1 MVSPRWNFDA
11 TAATLWINGRFR
23 QRLSPCLHAPPY
35 PPVPEPRLRLLL
47 LSAALT
53 LALAVP
59 LAQAQDTKLPDIG
72 SSAGEL
78 LTPARQAEY
87 GGMMLR
93 ELRNYGMLL
102 EDPLVDEWLQTMGTR
117 LGSNS
122 AQPRQSYTFFMMGDR
137 QINAFATLGGYIGV
151 NAGLVLTAERED
163 EVAAVLSHEIAHVTQ
178 QHVLRGVERAQRDQ
192 IPILLG
198 MLAAVVAAQ
207 QAGGNSSGD
216 ATMAA
221 ISSGMGLM
229 QQRQINYTRSNESEA
244 DRLGIRTLARSGYD
258 VDAMAGF
265 FERMSA
271 SMRGNAGGY
280 SVPDFLQ
287 THPVNITRIS
297 EAKARA
303 EQMKKDTVL
312 LTTQTPTGV
321 LKERVDPADPALSDP
336 LVRRTNPLLPS
347 GMQFSVNTLS
357 RGASGQFDWA
367 RERLRVLSADTPDS
381 LATEYQ
387 NLQRAQKDGLTDAQQ
402 YGLALARLRAGAAAQ
417 ARSDLTGLL
426 RTHPDNLWVALAL
439 GEAESRAGQTA
450 QANAR
455 FDALLRQHPGSRPV
469 ALTYAD
475 VLNQQGGREAGQRA
489 QAMLRPLMSQSGS
502 DPVFQQRFARASELA
517 GDSIRASEAYAE
529 AAFLNGRPEQAL
541 MQLQALKKQPD
552 LDYVGRARVDARI
565 ESITPT
571 VLEMRRQGINDP
583 ELERR

>member
-1 MVSPRWNFDA
+1 MVAPCP
-11 TAATLWINGRFR
+11 ATLGAPRPR
-23 QRLSPCLHAPPY
+23 TSCLRA
-35 PPVPEPRLRLLL
+35 LLL
-47 LSAALT
+47 TTAVT
-53 LALAVP
+53 LALATP
-59 LAQAQDTKLPDIG
+59 LAQAQEKLPDIG

-87 GGMMLR
+87 GAMMLR
-93 ELRNYGMLL
+93 ELRNYGYLL
-102 EDPLVDEWLQTMGTR
+102 DDPLVNDWLQTMGTR

-122 AQPRQSYTFFMMGDR
+122 DQPRQPYTFFVMKDR

-207 QAGGNSSGD
+207 ASNSTSSGN

-244 DRLGIRTLARSGYD
+244 DRLGIRTLSRSGYD

-265 FERMSA
+265 FERMTSA
-271 SMRGNAGGY
+271 MRGNEGGY
-280 SVPDFLQ
+280 SVPEFLR

-312 LTTQTPTGV
+312 LTTTTPSGERR
-321 LKERVDPADPALSDP
+321 ERVDPTDPSLAEP
-336 LVRRTNPLLPS
+336 LLRGNNPLLPS
-347 GMQFSVNTLS
+347 SVLRIPMGQLS
-357 RGASGQFDWA
+357 RGASGDFDWA
-367 RERLRVLSADTPDS
+367 RERLRVLSADSTPELEREYAD
-381 LATEYQ
+381 LAK
-387 NLQRAQKDGLTDAQQ
+387 RQKDGLNDAQR
-402 YGLALARLRAGAAAQ
+402 YGQALAVMRSGRAGAAQ
-417 ARSDLTGLL
+417 ARQTLAGLL
-426 RTHPDNLWVALAL
+426 QTRPDNLWLALGL

-450 QANAR
+450 QANSR
-455 FDALLRQHPGSRPV
+455 FEQLLRQHPNSRPV
-469 ALTYAD
+469 ALTYAEI
-475 VLNQQGGREAGQRA
+475 LNEQGSREAGQRA
-489 QAMLRPLMSQSGS
+489 QAMLRPLLSQSGN
-502 DPVFQQRFARASELA
+502 DPVFQQRYARASELA
-517 GDSIRASEAYAE
+517 GDSVRASEAYAE
-529 AAFLNGRPEQAL
+529 AAFLSGRPEQSL
-541 MQLQALKKQPD
+541 MQLQALKRNPA

-565 ESITPT
+565 EAITPT
-571 VLEMRRQGINDP
+571 VLELRRQGVQDP
-583 ELERR
+583 DLDRR

>member
-1 MVSPRWNFDA
+1 MLHIAYCLPRHSPPSLFRSHHLRMLLLA
-11 TAATLWINGRFR
+11 TA
-23 QRLSPCLHAPPY
+23 
-35 PPVPEPRLRLLL
+35 V
-47 LSAALT
+47 T
-53 LALAVP
+53 LAVAIP
-59 LAQAQDTKLPDIG
+59 PSFADDTKLPDIG

-93 ELRNYGMLL
+93 ELRNYGYLL
-102 EDPLVDEWLQTMGTR
+102 DDPLVNDWLGTMGTR

-122 AQPRQSYTFFMMGDR
+122 AQPQQKYTFFMMKDR
-137 QINAFATLGGYIGV
+137 QINAFATLGGYIGM

-221 ISSGMGLM
+221 ITSGMGLM

-271 SMRGNAGGY
+271 AMRGNQGGY
-280 SVPDFLQ
+280 STPDFLR

-321 LKERVDPADPALSDP
+321 RQERVNPSEPDTRRDP
-336 LVRRTNPLLPS
+336 LGNQGNPLLPA
-347 GMQFSVNTLS
+347 GLQLTLPDAGLP
-357 RGASGQFDWA
+357 RGVTGLFDWA
-367 RERLRVLSADTPDS
+367 RERLRVLSAPTPSD
-381 LATEYQ
+381 LVREYE
-387 NLQRAQKDGLTDAQQ
+387 NLKRSQKNGLTDPQR
-402 YGLALARLRAGAAAQ
+402 YGVAIARLRDGGVATAQ
-417 ARSDLTGLL
+417 ALQEL
-426 RTHPDNLWVALAL
+426 RQLQSEYPDNLWVALAL
-439 GEAESRAGQTA
+439 GEAESRSGQHA
-450 QANAR
+450 EANRR
-455 FDALLRQHPGSRPV
+455 FDALLKRLPQSRPV
-469 ALTYAD
+469 ALTYAN
-475 VLNQQGGREAGQRA
+475 VLNEQGGQEAGKRA
-489 QAMLRPLMSQSGS
+489 QAMLRPLLARNSD
-502 DPVFQQRFARASELA
+502 DPVLQSSFGRASELA
-517 GDSIRASEAYAE
+517 RDPTRASEAYAE
-529 AAFLNGRPEQAL
+529 AAYLNGRPEQAL
-541 MQLQALKKQPD
+541 IQFQALLKQPT
-552 LDYVGRARVDARI
+552 LDYVSRARVDARI
-565 ESITPT
+565 ESIMPS
-571 VLEMRRQGINDP
+571 VLEMRRLGQRDP
-583 ELERR
+583 DMSRD

>member
-1 MVSPRWNFDA
+1 MVAPCP
-11 TAATLWINGRFR
+11 ATLGAPRPRTF
-23 QRLSPCLHAPPY
+23 CLRA
-35 PPVPEPRLRLLL
+35 LLL
-47 LSAALT
+47 TTAVT
-53 LALAVP
+53 LALAMP
-59 LAQAQDTKLPDIG
+59 LAQAQEKLPDIG

-87 GGMMLR
+87 GAMMLR
-93 ELRNYGMLL
+93 ELRNYGYLL
-102 EDPLVDEWLQTMGTR
+102 EDPLVNDWLQTMGTR

-122 AQPRQSYTFFMMGDR
+122 DQPRQPYTFFVMNDR

-207 QAGGNSSGD
+207 ASNSTSSGN

-244 DRLGIRTLARSGYD
+244 DRLGIRTLSRSGYD

-271 SMRGNAGGY
+271 AMRGNEGGY
-280 SVPDFLQ
+280 SVPEFLR

-312 LTTQTPTGV
+312 LTTSTPTGER
-321 LKERVDPADPALSDP
+321 KERVDPADPSLGEP
-336 LVRRTNPLLPS
+336 LLRGNNPLLPS
-347 GMQFSVNTLS
+347 SVLRLPIGQLN
-357 RGASGQFDWA
+357 RGASGDFDWA
-367 RERLRVLSADTPDS
+367 RERLRVLSADSTPELEREYAD
-381 LATEYQ
+381 LAK
-387 NLQRAQKDGLTDAQQ
+387 RQKDGLNDAQR
-402 YGLALARLRAGAAAQ
+402 YGQALAVMRGGRAGAGQ
-417 ARSDLTGLL
+417 ARQTLAGLL
-426 RTHPDNLWVALAL
+426 QAHPGNLWVALGL
-439 GEAESRAGQTA
+439 GEAESRAGQAA
-450 QANAR
+450 QANSR
-455 FDALLRQHPGSRPV
+455 FEQLLREHPNSRPV
-469 ALTYAD
+469 ALTYAEI
-475 VLNQQGGREAGQRA
+475 LNEQGNREAGQRA
-489 QAMLRPLMSQSGS
+489 QAMLRPLLSQSGN

-517 GDSIRASEAYAE
+517 GDSVRASEAYAE
-529 AAFLNGRPEQAL
+529 AAFLSGRPEQAL
-541 MQLQALKKQPD
+541 MQLQALKRNPA
-552 LDYVGRARVDARI
+552 LDYIGRARVDARI

-571 VLEMRRQGINDP
+571 VLELRRQGVQDP
-583 ELERR
+583 DLDRR

>member
-1 MVSPRWNFDA
+1 MVAPCPVTLGVPRPR
-11 TAATLWINGRFR
+11 T
-23 QRLSPCLHAPPY
+23 PCLRA
-35 PPVPEPRLRLLL
+35 LL
-47 LSAALT
+47 LSTAVT
-53 LALAVP
+53 LALAMP
-59 LAQAQDTKLPDIG
+59 LAQAQEKLPDIG

-87 GGMMLR
+87 GAMMLR
-93 ELRNYGMLL
+93 ELRNYGYLL
-102 EDPLVDEWLQTMGTR
+102 DDPLVNEWLQTIGTR

-122 AQPRQSYTFFMMGDR
+122 DQPRQPYTFFVMKDR

-207 QAGGNSSGD
+207 ASNSTSSGN

-244 DRLGIRTLARSGYD
+244 DRLGIRTLSRSGYD

-271 SMRGNAGGY
+271 AMRGNEGGY
-280 SVPDFLQ
+280 SVPEFLR

-312 LTTQTPTGV
+312 LTTSTPSGER
-321 LKERVDPADPALSDP
+321 KERVNPADPGLAEP
-336 LVRRTNPLLPS
+336 LLRGNNPLLPS
-347 GMQFSVNTLS
+347 SVLRIPVGQLA
-357 RGASGQFDWA
+357 RGASGDFEWA
-367 RERLRVLSADTPDS
+367 RERLRVLSADSTAE
-381 LATEYQ
+381 LEREYADMAK
-387 NLQRAQKDGLTDAQQ
+387 RQKDGLNDAQR
-402 YGLALARLRAGAAAQ
+402 YGQALAIMRGGRSAAAQ
-417 ARSDLTGLL
+417 ARQTLAGLL
-426 RTHPDNLWVALAL
+426 QTRPDNLWLALGL
-439 GEAESRAGQTA
+439 GEAESRAGLGA
-450 QANAR
+450 QANSR
-455 FDALLRQHPGSRPV
+455 FEQLLREHPNSRPV
-469 ALTYAD
+469 ALTYAEI
-475 VLNQQGGREAGQRA
+475 LNEQGSREAGQRA
-489 QAMLRPLMSQSGS
+489 QAMLRPLLSQSGN

-517 GDSIRASEAYAE
+517 GDSVRASEAYAE
-529 AAFLNGRPEQAL
+529 AAFLSGRPEQSL
-541 MQLQALKKQPD
+541 MQLQALKRNPA

-565 ESITPT
+565 EAITPT
-571 VLEMRRQGINDP
+571 VLELRRQGVQDP
-583 ELERR
+583 DLDRR

>member
-1 MVSPRWNFDA
+1 MVAPCP
-11 TAATLWINGRFR
+11 ATLGAPRPR
-23 QRLSPCLHAPPY
+23 TPCLRA
-35 PPVPEPRLRLLL
+35 LLL
-47 LSAALT
+47 TTAVT
-53 LALAVP
+53 LALATP
-59 LAQAQDTKLPDIG
+59 LAQAQEKLPDIG

-87 GGMMLR
+87 GAMMLR
-93 ELRNYGMLL
+93 ELRNYGYLL
-102 EDPLVDEWLQTMGTR
+102 DDPLVNDWLQTMGTR

-122 AQPRQSYTFFMMGDR
+122 DQPRQPYTFFVMKDR

-207 QAGGNSSGD
+207 ASNSTSSGN

-244 DRLGIRTLARSGYD
+244 DRLGIRTLSRSGYD

-265 FERMSA
+265 FERMASA
-271 SMRGNAGGY
+271 MRGNEGGY
-280 SVPDFLQ
+280 SVPEFLR

-312 LTTQTPTGV
+312 LTTTTPSGERR
-321 LKERVDPADPALSDP
+321 ERVDPTDPSLAEP
-336 LVRRTNPLLPS
+336 LLRGNNPLLPS
-347 GMQFSVNTLS
+347 SVLRIPMGQLS
-357 RGASGQFDWA
+357 RGASGDFDWA
-367 RERLRVLSADTPDS
+367 RERLRVLSADSTPELEREYAD
-381 LATEYQ
+381 LAK
-387 NLQRAQKDGLTDAQQ
+387 RQKDGLNDAQR
-402 YGLALARLRAGAAAQ
+402 YGQALAVMRSGRAGAAQ
-417 ARSDLTGLL
+417 ARQTLAGLL
-426 RTHPDNLWVALAL
+426 QTRPDNLWLALGL

-450 QANAR
+450 QANSR
-455 FDALLRQHPGSRPV
+455 FEQLLRQHPNSRPV
-469 ALTYAD
+469 ALTYAEI
-475 VLNQQGGREAGQRA
+475 LNEQGSREAGQRA
-489 QAMLRPLMSQSGS
+489 QAMLRPLLSQSGN
-502 DPVFQQRFARASELA
+502 DPVFQQRYARASELA
-517 GDSIRASEAYAE
+517 GDSVRASEAYAE
-529 AAFLNGRPEQAL
+529 AAFLSGRPEQSL
-541 MQLQALKKQPD
+541 MQLQALKRNPA

-565 ESITPT
+565 EAITPT
-571 VLEMRRQGINDP
+571 VLELRRQGVQDP
-583 ELERR
+583 DLDRR

>member
-1 MVSPRWNFDA
+1 MVAPRP
-11 TAATLWINGRFR
+11 ATLGAPRPRTF
-23 QRLSPCLHAPPY
+23 CLRA
-35 PPVPEPRLRLLL
+35 LLL
-47 LSAALT
+47 TTAVT
-53 LALAVP
+53 LALAMP
-59 LAQAQDTKLPDIG
+59 LAQAQEKLPDIG

-87 GGMMLR
+87 GAMMLR
-93 ELRNYGMLL
+93 ELRNYGYLL
-102 EDPLVDEWLQTMGTR
+102 DDPLVNDWLQTMGTR

-122 AQPRQSYTFFMMGDR
+122 DQPRQPYTFFVMNDR

-207 QAGGNSSGD
+207 ASNSTSSGN

-244 DRLGIRTLARSGYD
+244 DRLGIRTLSRSGYD

-271 SMRGNAGGY
+271 AMRGNDGGY
-280 SVPDFLQ
+280 SVPEFLR

-297 EAKARA
+297 EAKSRA

-312 LTTQTPTGV
+312 LTTSTPTGERR
-321 LKERVDPADPALSDP
+321 ERVDPADPSLGEP
-336 LVRRTNPLLPS
+336 LLRGNNPLLPS
-347 GMQFSVNTLS
+347 SVLRFPIGQLN
-357 RGASGQFDWA
+357 RGASGDFDWA
-367 RERLRVLSADTPDS
+367 RERLRVLSADSTPELEREYAD
-381 LATEYQ
+381 LAK
-387 NLQRAQKDGLTDAQQ
+387 RQKDGLNDAQR
-402 YGLALARLRAGAAAQ
+402 YGQALAVMRGGRAGAGQ
-417 ARSDLTGLL
+417 ARQTLASLL
-426 RTHPDNLWVALAL
+426 QAHPGNLWLALGL

-450 QANAR
+450 QANSR
-455 FDALLRQHPGSRPV
+455 FEQLLREHPNSRPV
-469 ALTYAD
+469 ALTYAEI
-475 VLNQQGGREAGQRA
+475 LNEQGNREAGQRA
-489 QAMLRPLMSQSGS
+489 QAMLRPLLSQSGN

-517 GDSIRASEAYAE
+517 GDSVRASEAYAE
-529 AAFLNGRPEQAL
+529 AAFLSGRPEQAL
-541 MQLQALKKQPD
+541 MQLQALKRNPA
-552 LDYVGRARVDARI
+552 LDYIGRARVDARI

-571 VLEMRRQGINDP
+571 VLELRRQGVQDP
-583 ELERR
+583 DLDRR

>member
-1 MVSPRWNFDA
+1 MVAPCP
-11 TAATLWINGRFR
+11 ATLGA
-23 QRLSPCLHAPPY
+23 PCPRTF
-35 PPVPEPRLRLLL
+35 RLRALLL
-47 LSAALT
+47 TTAVT
-53 LALAVP
+53 LALAMP
-59 LAQAQDTKLPDIG
+59 LAQAQEKLPDIG

-87 GGMMLR
+87 GAMMLR
-93 ELRNYGMLL
+93 ELRNYGYLL
-102 EDPLVDEWLQTMGTR
+102 DDPLVNDWLQTMGTR

-122 AQPRQSYTFFMMGDR
+122 DQPRQPYTFFVMKDR

-207 QAGGNSSGD
+207 ASNSTSSGN

-244 DRLGIRTLARSGYD
+244 DRHGIRTLSRSGYD

-271 SMRGNAGGY
+271 AMRGNEGGY
-280 SVPDFLQ
+280 SVPEFLR

-312 LTTQTPTGV
+312 LTTSTPSGER
-321 LKERVDPADPALSDP
+321 KERVNPADPGLAEP
-336 LVRRTNPLLPS
+336 LLRGNNPLLPS
-347 GMQFSVNTLS
+347 SVLRVPVGQLA
-357 RGASGQFDWA
+357 RGASGDFEWA
-367 RERLRVLSADTPDS
+367 RERLRVLSADSTAE
-381 LATEYQ
+381 LEREYADMAK
-387 NLQRAQKDGLTDAQQ
+387 RQKDGLNDAQR
-402 YGLALARLRAGAAAQ
+402 YGQALAVMRGGRSGATQ
-417 ARSDLTGLL
+417 ARQTLASLL
-426 RTHPDNLWVALAL
+426 QTRPDNLWLALGL
-439 GEAESRAGQTA
+439 GEAESRAGLGA
-450 QANAR
+450 QANTR
-455 FDALLRQHPGSRPV
+455 FEQLLREHPNSRPV
-469 ALTYAD
+469 ALTYAEI
-475 VLNQQGGREAGQRA
+475 LNEQGTREAGQRA
-489 QAMLRPLMSQSGS
+489 QAMLRPLLSQSGN
-502 DPVFQQRFARASELA
+502 DPVFQQRYARASELA
-517 GDSIRASEAYAE
+517 GDSVRASEAYAE
-529 AAFLNGRPEQAL
+529 AAFLSGRPEQSL
-541 MQLQALKKQPD
+541 MQLQALKRNPA

-565 ESITPT
+565 EAITPT
-571 VLEMRRQGINDP
+571 VLELRRQGVQDP
-583 ELERR
+583 DLDRR

>member
-1 MVSPRWNFDA
+1 MVAPCP
-11 TAATLWINGRFR
+11 ATLGA
-23 QRLSPCLHAPPY
+23 PCPRTF
-35 PPVPEPRLRLLL
+35 RLRALLL
-47 LSAALT
+47 TTAVT
-53 LALAVP
+53 LALAMP
-59 LAQAQDTKLPDIG
+59 LAQAQEKLPDIG

-87 GGMMLR
+87 GAMMLR
-93 ELRNYGMLL
+93 ELRNYGYLL
-102 EDPLVDEWLQTMGTR
+102 DDPLVNDWLQTMGTR

-122 AQPRQSYTFFMMGDR
+122 DQPRQPYTFFVMKDR

-207 QAGGNSSGD
+207 ASNSTSSGN

-244 DRLGIRTLARSGYD
+244 DRLGIRTLSRSGYD

-271 SMRGNAGGY
+271 AMRGNEGGY
-280 SVPDFLQ
+280 SVPEFLR

-312 LTTQTPTGV
+312 LTTSTPTGERR
-321 LKERVDPADPALSDP
+321 ERVNPADPGLAEP
-336 LVRRTNPLLPS
+336 LLRGNNPLLPS
-347 GMQFSVNTLS
+347 SVLRVPVGQLA
-357 RGASGQFDWA
+357 RGASGDFEWA
-367 RERLRVLSADTPDS
+367 RERLRVLSADSTAE
-381 LATEYQ
+381 LEREYADMAK
-387 NLQRAQKDGLTDAQQ
+387 RQKDGLNDAQR
-402 YGLALARLRAGAAAQ
+402 YGQALAVMRGGRSGATQ
-417 ARSDLTGLL
+417 ARQTLASLL
-426 RTHPDNLWVALAL
+426 QTRPDNLWLALGL
-439 GEAESRAGQTA
+439 GEAESRAGLGA
-450 QANAR
+450 QANTR
-455 FDALLRQHPGSRPV
+455 FEQLLREHPNSRPV
-469 ALTYAD
+469 ALTYAEI
-475 VLNQQGGREAGQRA
+475 LNEQGTREAGQRA
-489 QAMLRPLMSQSGS
+489 QAMLRPLLSQSGN
-502 DPVFQQRFARASELA
+502 DPVFQQRYARASELA
-517 GDSIRASEAYAE
+517 GDSVRASEAYAE
-529 AAFLNGRPEQAL
+529 AAFLSGRPEQSL
-541 MQLQALKKQPD
+541 MQLQALKRNPA

-565 ESITPT
+565 EAITPT
-571 VLEMRRQGINDP
+571 VLELRRQGVQDP
-583 ELERR
+583 DLDRR

>member
-1 MVSPRWNFDA
+1 MVAPRP
-11 TAATLWINGRFR
+11 ATLGA
-23 QRLSPCLHAPPY
+23 PC
-35 PPVPEPRLRLLL
+35 PRTFCLRALLL
-47 LSAALT
+47 TTAVT
-53 LALAVP
+53 LALAMP
-59 LAQAQDTKLPDIG
+59 LAQAQEKLPDIG

-87 GGMMLR
+87 GAMMLR
-93 ELRNYGMLL
+93 ELRNYGYLL
-102 EDPLVDEWLQTMGTR
+102 DDPLVNDWLQTMGTR

-122 AQPRQSYTFFMMGDR
+122 DQPRQPYTFFVMKDR

-207 QAGGNSSGD
+207 ASNSTSSGN

-244 DRLGIRTLARSGYD
+244 DRLGIRTLSRSGYD

-265 FERMSA
+265 FERMASA
-271 SMRGNAGGY
+271 MRGNEGGY
-280 SVPDFLQ
+280 SVPEFLR

-312 LTTQTPTGV
+312 LTTTTPSGERR
-321 LKERVDPADPALSDP
+321 ERVDPTDPSLAEP
-336 LVRRTNPLLPS
+336 LLRGNNPLLPS
-347 GMQFSVNTLS
+347 SVLRIPIGQLS
-357 RGASGQFDWA
+357 RGASGDFDWA
-367 RERLRVLSADTPDS
+367 RERLRVLSADSTPELEREYAD
-381 LATEYQ
+381 LAK
-387 NLQRAQKDGLTDAQQ
+387 RQKDGLNDAQR
-402 YGLALARLRAGAAAQ
+402 YGQALAVMRSGRAGAAQ
-417 ARSDLTGLL
+417 ARQTLAGLL
-426 RTHPDNLWVALAL
+426 QTRPDNLWLALGL

-450 QANAR
+450 QANSR
-455 FDALLRQHPGSRPV
+455 FEQLLRQHPNSRPV
-469 ALTYAD
+469 ALTYAEI
-475 VLNQQGGREAGQRA
+475 LNEQGSREAGQRA
-489 QAMLRPLMSQSGS
+489 QAMLRPLLSQSGN
-502 DPVFQQRFARASELA
+502 DPVFQQRYARASELA
-517 GDSIRASEAYAE
+517 GDSVRASEAYAE
-529 AAFLNGRPEQAL
+529 AAFLSGRPEQSL
-541 MQLQALKKQPD
+541 MQLQALKRNPA

-565 ESITPT
+565 EAITPT
-571 VLEMRRQGINDP
+571 VLELRRQGVQDP
-583 ELERR
+583 DLDRR

>member
-1 MVSPRWNFDA
+1 MVAPCP
-11 TAATLWINGRFR
+11 ATLGAPRPR
-23 QRLSPCLHAPPY
+23 TSCLRA
-35 PPVPEPRLRLLL
+35 LLL
-47 LSAALT
+47 TTAVT
-53 LALAVP
+53 LALATP
-59 LAQAQDTKLPDIG
+59 LALAQEKLPDIG

-87 GGMMLR
+87 GAMMLR
-93 ELRNYGMLL
+93 ELRNYGYLL
-102 EDPLVDEWLQTMGTR
+102 DDPLVNDWLQTMGTR

-122 AQPRQSYTFFMMGDR
+122 DQPRQPYTFFVMKDR

-207 QAGGNSSGD
+207 ASNSTSSGN

-244 DRLGIRTLARSGYD
+244 DRLGIRTLSRSGYD

-265 FERMSA
+265 FERMASA
-271 SMRGNAGGY
+271 MRGNEGGY
-280 SVPDFLQ
+280 SVPEFLR

-312 LTTQTPTGV
+312 LTTTTPSGERR
-321 LKERVDPADPALSDP
+321 ERVDPTDPSLAEP
-336 LVRRTNPLLPS
+336 LLRGNNPLLPS
-347 GMQFSVNTLS
+347 SVLRIPMGQLS
-357 RGASGQFDWA
+357 RGASGDFDWA
-367 RERLRVLSADTPDS
+367 RERLRVLSADSTPELEREYAD
-381 LATEYQ
+381 LAK
-387 NLQRAQKDGLTDAQQ
+387 RQKDGLNDAQR
-402 YGLALARLRAGAAAQ
+402 YGQALAVMRSGRAGAAQ
-417 ARSDLTGLL
+417 ARQTLAGLL
-426 RTHPDNLWVALAL
+426 QTRPDNLWLALGL

-450 QANAR
+450 QANSR
-455 FDALLRQHPGSRPV
+455 FEQLLRQHPNSRPV
-469 ALTYAD
+469 ALTYAEI
-475 VLNQQGGREAGQRA
+475 LNEQGSREAGQRA
-489 QAMLRPLMSQSGS
+489 QAMLRPLLSQSGN
-502 DPVFQQRFARASELA
+502 DPVFQQRYARASELA
-517 GDSIRASEAYAE
+517 GDSVRASEAYAE
-529 AAFLNGRPEQAL
+529 AAFLSGRPEQSL
-541 MQLQALKKQPD
+541 MQLQALKRNPA

-565 ESITPT
+565 EAITPT
-571 VLEMRRQGINDP
+571 VLELRRQGVQDP
-583 ELERR
+583 DLDRR

>member
-1 MVSPRWNFDA
+1 MVAPCP
-11 TAATLWINGRFR
+11 ATLGAPRPR
-23 QRLSPCLHAPPY
+23 TPCLRA
-35 PPVPEPRLRLLL
+35 LLL
-47 LSAALT
+47 TTAVT

-59 LAQAQDTKLPDIG
+59 LAQAQEKLPDIG

-87 GGMMLR
+87 GAMMLR
-93 ELRNYGMLL
+93 ELRNYGYLL
-102 EDPLVDEWLQTMGTR
+102 DDPLVNDWLQTMGTR

-122 AQPRQSYTFFMMGDR
+122 DQPRQPYTFFVMKDR

-207 QAGGNSSGD
+207 ASNSTSSGN

-244 DRLGIRTLARSGYD
+244 DRLGIRTLSRSGYD

-265 FERMSA
+265 FERMASA
-271 SMRGNAGGY
+271 MRGNEGGY
-280 SVPDFLQ
+280 SVPEFLR

-312 LTTQTPTGV
+312 LTTTTPSGERR
-321 LKERVDPADPALSDP
+321 ERVDPTDPSLAEP
-336 LVRRTNPLLPS
+336 LLRGNNPLLPS
-347 GMQFSVNTLS
+347 SVLRIPMGQLS
-357 RGASGQFDWA
+357 RGASGDFDWA
-367 RERLRVLSADTPDS
+367 RERLRVLSADSTPELEREYAD
-381 LATEYQ
+381 LAK
-387 NLQRAQKDGLTDAQQ
+387 RQKDGLNDAQR
-402 YGLALARLRAGAAAQ
+402 YGQALAVMRSGRAGAAQ
-417 ARSDLTGLL
+417 ARQTLAGLL
-426 RTHPDNLWVALAL
+426 QTRPDNLWLALGL

-450 QANAR
+450 QANSR
-455 FDALLRQHPGSRPV
+455 FEQLLRQHPNSRPV
-469 ALTYAD
+469 ALTYAEI
-475 VLNQQGGREAGQRA
+475 LNEQGSREAGQRA
-489 QAMLRPLMSQSGS
+489 QAMLRPLLSQSGN
-502 DPVFQQRFARASELA
+502 DPVFQQRYARASELA
-517 GDSIRASEAYAE
+517 GDSVRASEAYAE
-529 AAFLNGRPEQAL
+529 AAFLSGRPEQSL
-541 MQLQALKKQPD
+541 MQLQALKRNPA

-565 ESITPT
+565 EAITPT
-571 VLEMRRQGINDP
+571 VLELRRQGVQDP
-583 ELERR
+583 DLDRR

>member
-1 MVSPRWNFDA
+1 MVAPCP
-11 TAATLWINGRFR
+11 ATLGAPRPR
-23 QRLSPCLHAPPY
+23 TPCLRA
-35 PPVPEPRLRLLL
+35 LLL
-47 LSAALT
+47 TTAVT
-53 LALAVP
+53 LALATP
-59 LAQAQDTKLPDIG
+59 LAQAQEKLPDIG

-87 GGMMLR
+87 GAMMLR
-93 ELRNYGMLL
+93 ELRNYGYLL
-102 EDPLVDEWLQTMGTR
+102 DDPLVNDWLQTMGTR

-122 AQPRQSYTFFMMGDR
+122 DQPRQPYTFFVMKDR

-207 QAGGNSSGD
+207 ASNSTSSGN

-244 DRLGIRTLARSGYD
+244 DRLGIRTLSRSGYD

-265 FERMSA
+265 FERMASA
-271 SMRGNAGGY
+271 MRGNEGGY
-280 SVPDFLQ
+280 SVPEFLR

-312 LTTQTPTGV
+312 LTTTTPSGERR
-321 LKERVDPADPALSDP
+321 ERVDPTDPSLAEP
-336 LVRRTNPLLPS
+336 LLRGNNPLLPS
-347 GMQFSVNTLS
+347 SVLRIPMGQLS
-357 RGASGQFDWA
+357 RGASGDFDWA
-367 RERLRVLSADTPDS
+367 RERLRVLSADSTPELEREYAD
-381 LATEYQ
+381 LAK
-387 NLQRAQKDGLTDAQQ
+387 RQKDGLNDAQR
-402 YGLALARLRAGAAAQ
+402 YGQALAVMRSGRAGAAQ
-417 ARSDLTGLL
+417 ARQTLAGLL
-426 RTHPDNLWVALAL
+426 QTRPDNLWLALGL

-450 QANAR
+450 QANGR
-455 FDALLRQHPGSRPV
+455 FEQLLRQHPNSRPV
-469 ALTYAD
+469 ALTYAEI
-475 VLNQQGGREAGQRA
+475 LNEQGSREAGQRA
-489 QAMLRPLMSQSGS
+489 QAMLRPLLSQSS
-502 DPVFQQRFARASELA
+502 NDPVFQQRYARASELA
-517 GDSIRASEAYAE
+517 GDSVRASEAYAE
-529 AAFLNGRPEQAL
+529 AAFLSGRPEQSL
-541 MQLQALKKQPD
+541 MQLQALKRNPA

-565 ESITPT
+565 EAITPT
-571 VLEMRRQGINDP
+571 VLELRRQGVQDP
-583 ELERR
+583 DLDRR

>member
-1 MVSPRWNFDA
+1 MVAPRP
-11 TAATLWINGRFR
+11 ATLGA
-23 QRLSPCLHAPPY
+23 PC
-35 PPVPEPRLRLLL
+35 PRTFCLRALLL
-47 LSAALT
+47 TTAVT
-53 LALAVP
+53 LALAMP
-59 LAQAQDTKLPDIG
+59 LAQAQEKLPDIG

-87 GGMMLR
+87 GAMMLR
-93 ELRNYGMLL
+93 ELRNYGYLL
-102 EDPLVDEWLQTMGTR
+102 DDPLVNDWLQTMGTR

-122 AQPRQSYTFFMMGDR
+122 DQPRQPYTFFVMKDR

-207 QAGGNSSGD
+207 ASNSTSSGN

-244 DRLGIRTLARSGYD
+244 DRLGIRTLSRSGYD

-265 FERMSA
+265 FERMASA
-271 SMRGNAGGY
+271 MRGNEGGY
-280 SVPDFLQ
+280 SVPEFLR

-312 LTTQTPTGV
+312 LTTTTPSGERR
-321 LKERVDPADPALSDP
+321 ERVDPTDPSLAEP
-336 LVRRTNPLLPS
+336 LLRGNNPLLPS
-347 GMQFSVNTLS
+347 SVLRIPMGQLS
-357 RGASGQFDWA
+357 RGASGDFDWA
-367 RERLRVLSADTPDS
+367 RERLRVLSADSTPELEREYAD
-381 LATEYQ
+381 LAK
-387 NLQRAQKDGLTDAQQ
+387 RQKDGLNDAQR
-402 YGLALARLRAGAAAQ
+402 YGQALAVMRSGRAGAAQ
-417 ARSDLTGLL
+417 ARQTLAGLL
-426 RTHPDNLWVALAL
+426 QTRPDNLWLALGL

-450 QANAR
+450 QANSR
-455 FDALLRQHPGSRPV
+455 FEQLLRQHPNSRPV
-469 ALTYAD
+469 ALTYAEI
-475 VLNQQGGREAGQRA
+475 LNEQGSREAGQRA
-489 QAMLRPLMSQSGS
+489 QAMLRPLLSQSGN
-502 DPVFQQRFARASELA
+502 DPVFQQRYARASELA
-517 GDSIRASEAYAE
+517 GDSVRASEAYAE
-529 AAFLNGRPEQAL
+529 AAFLSGRPEQSL
-541 MQLQALKKQPD
+541 MQLQALKRNPA

-565 ESITPT
+565 EAITPT
-571 VLEMRRQGINDP
+571 VLELRRQGVQDP
-583 ELERR
+583 ELDRR

>member
-1 MVSPRWNFDA
+1 MVAPRP
-11 TAATLWINGRFR
+11 ATLGAPRPR
-23 QRLSPCLHAPPY
+23 TPCLRA
-35 PPVPEPRLRLLL
+35 LLL
-47 LSAALT
+47 TTAVT
-53 LALAVP
+53 LALATP
-59 LAQAQDTKLPDIG
+59 LAQAQEKLPDIG

-87 GGMMLR
+87 GAMMLR
-93 ELRNYGMLL
+93 ELRNYGYLL
-102 EDPLVDEWLQTMGTR
+102 DDPLVNDWLQTMGTR

-122 AQPRQSYTFFMMGDR
+122 DQPRQPYTFFVMKDR

-207 QAGGNSSGD
+207 ASNSTSSGN

-244 DRLGIRTLARSGYD
+244 DRLGIRTLSRSGYD

-265 FERMSA
+265 FERMASA
-271 SMRGNAGGY
+271 MRGNEGGY
-280 SVPDFLQ
+280 SVPEFLR

-312 LTTQTPTGV
+312 LTTTTPSGERR
-321 LKERVDPADPALSDP
+321 ERVDPTDPSLAEP
-336 LVRRTNPLLPS
+336 LLRGNNPLLPS
-347 GMQFSVNTLS
+347 SVLRIPMGQLS
-357 RGASGQFDWA
+357 RGASGDFDWA
-367 RERLRVLSADTPDS
+367 RERLRVLSADSTPELEREYAD
-381 LATEYQ
+381 LAK
-387 NLQRAQKDGLTDAQQ
+387 RQKDGLNDAQR
-402 YGLALARLRAGAAAQ
+402 YGQALAVMRSGRAGAAQ
-417 ARSDLTGLL
+417 ARQTLAGLL
-426 RTHPDNLWVALAL
+426 QTRPDNLWLALGL

-450 QANAR
+450 QANSR
-455 FDALLRQHPGSRPV
+455 FEQLLRQHPNSRPV
-469 ALTYAD
+469 ALTYAEI
-475 VLNQQGGREAGQRA
+475 LNEQGSREAGQRA
-489 QAMLRPLMSQSGS
+489 QAMLRPLLSQSGN
-502 DPVFQQRFARASELA
+502 DPVFQQRYARASELA
-517 GDSIRASEAYAE
+517 GDSVRASEAYAE
-529 AAFLNGRPEQAL
+529 AAFLSGRPEQSL
-541 MQLQALKKQPD
+541 MQLQALKRNPA

-565 ESITPT
+565 EAITPT
-571 VLEMRRQGINDP
+571 VLELRRQGVQDP
-583 ELERR
+583 DLDRR

>member
-1 MVSPRWNFDA
+1 MVAPCP
-11 TAATLWINGRFR
+11 ATLGAPRPR
-23 QRLSPCLHAPPY
+23 TPCLRA
-35 PPVPEPRLRLLL
+35 LLL
-47 LSAALT
+47 TTAVT

-59 LAQAQDTKLPDIG
+59 LAQAQEKLPDIG

-87 GGMMLR
+87 GAMMLR
-93 ELRNYGMLL
+93 ELRNYGYLL
-102 EDPLVDEWLQTMGTR
+102 DDPLVNDWLQTMGTR

-122 AQPRQSYTFFMMGDR
+122 DQPRQPYTFFVMKDR

-207 QAGGNSSGD
+207 ASNSTSSGN

-244 DRLGIRTLARSGYD
+244 DRLGIRTLSRSGYD

-265 FERMSA
+265 FERMASA
-271 SMRGNAGGY
+271 MRGNEGGY
-280 SVPDFLQ
+280 SVPEFLR

-312 LTTQTPTGV
+312 LTTTTPSGERR
-321 LKERVDPADPALSDP
+321 ERVDPADPSLAEP
-336 LVRRTNPLLPS
+336 LLRGNNPLLPS
-347 GMQFSVNTLS
+347 NVLRIPMGQLS
-357 RGASGQFDWA
+357 RGASGDFDWA
-367 RERLRVLSADTPDS
+367 RERLRVLSADSAPELEREYAD
-381 LATEYQ
+381 LAK
-387 NLQRAQKDGLTDAQQ
+387 RQKDGLNDAQR
-402 YGLALARLRAGAAAQ
+402 YGQALAVMRGGRAGATQ
-417 ARSDLTGLL
+417 ARQTLAGLL
-426 RTHPDNLWVALAL
+426 QGRPDNLWLALAL
-439 GEAESRAGQTA
+439 GEAESRAGQAA
-450 QANAR
+450 QANSR
-455 FDALLRQHPGSRPV
+455 FEQLLRQHPNSRPV
-469 ALTYAD
+469 ALTYAET
-475 VLNQQGGREAGQRA
+475 LNEQGTREAGQRA
-489 QAMLRPLMSQSGS
+489 QAMLRPLLSQSGN
-502 DPVFQQRFARASELA
+502 DPVFQQRYARASELA
-517 GDSIRASEAYAE
+517 GDSVRASEAYAE
-529 AAFLNGRPEQAL
+529 AAFLSGRPEQAL
-541 MQLQALKKQPD
+541 LQLQALKRNPA
-552 LDYVGRARVDARI
+552 LDYIGRARVDARI

-571 VLEMRRQGINDP
+571 VLELRRQGVQDP
-583 ELERR
+583 DLDRR

>member
-1 MVSPRWNFDA
+1 MVAPCP
-11 TAATLWINGRFR
+11 ATLGA
-23 QRLSPCLHAPPY
+23 PC
-35 PPVPEPRLRLLL
+35 PRIFCLRALLL
-47 LSAALT
+47 TTAVT
-53 LALAVP
+53 LALAMP
-59 LAQAQDTKLPDIG
+59 LAQAQEKLPDIG

-87 GGMMLR
+87 GAMMLR
-93 ELRNYGMLL
+93 ELRNYGYLL
-102 EDPLVDEWLQTMGTR
+102 DDPLVNDWLQTMGTR

-122 AQPRQSYTFFMMGDR
+122 DQPRQPYTFFVMKDR

-207 QAGGNSSGD
+207 ASNSTSSGN

-244 DRLGIRTLARSGYD
+244 DRLGIRTLSRSGYD

-265 FERMSA
+265 FERMASA
-271 SMRGNAGGY
+271 MRGNEGGY
-280 SVPDFLQ
+280 SVPEFLR

-312 LTTQTPTGV
+312 LTTTTPSGERR
-321 LKERVDPADPALSDP
+321 ERVDPTDPSLAEP
-336 LVRRTNPLLPS
+336 LLRGNNPLLPS
-347 GMQFSVNTLS
+347 SVLRIPMGQLS
-357 RGASGQFDWA
+357 RGASGDFDWA
-367 RERLRVLSADTPDS
+367 RERLRVLSADSTPELEREYAD
-381 LATEYQ
+381 LAK
-387 NLQRAQKDGLTDAQQ
+387 RQKDGLNDAQR
-402 YGLALARLRAGAAAQ
+402 YGQALAVMRSGRAGAAQ
-417 ARSDLTGLL
+417 ARQTLAGLL
-426 RTHPDNLWVALAL
+426 QTRPDNLWLALGL

-450 QANAR
+450 QANSR
-455 FDALLRQHPGSRPV
+455 FEQLLRQHPNSRPV
-469 ALTYAD
+469 ALTYAEI
-475 VLNQQGGREAGQRA
+475 LNEQGNREAGQRA
-489 QAMLRPLMSQSGS
+489 QAMLRPLLSQSGN
-502 DPVFQQRFARASELA
+502 DPVFQQRYARASELA
-517 GDSIRASEAYAE
+517 GDSVRASEAYAE
-529 AAFLNGRPEQAL
+529 AAFLSGRPEQSL
-541 MQLQALKKQPD
+541 MQLQALKRNPA

-565 ESITPT
+565 EAITPT
-571 VLEMRRQGINDP
+571 VLELRRQGVQDP
-583 ELERR
+583 DLDRR

>member
-1 MVSPRWNFDA
+1 M
-11 TAATLWINGRFR
+11 
-23 QRLSPCLHAPPY
+23 
-35 PPVPEPRLRLLL
+35 RLLL

-387 NLQRAQKDGLTDAQQ
+387 NLQRSQKNGLTDPQQ
-402 YGLALARLRAGAAAQ
+402 YGLALARLRAGGAAQ
-417 ARSDLTGLL
+417 ARTDLAELL

-489 QAMLRPLMSQSGS
+489 QAMLRPLLSQSGN

-541 MQLQALKKQPD
+541 MQLQALKKQPE